1 MRART
6 RYTLYMENYTDRL
19 EILYGAEAVRKL
31 KASKVA
37 VVGVGGVGG
46 YAAEAVARAF
56 VGEILLIDADVV
68 QPSNVNRQII
78 AFPSVV
84 GQSKAELM
92 KKRVEEINPECKVTA
107 KSLFVTE
114 ENLASLEELWQADVI
129 VDAIDSV
136 PSKIALILEAKKRGV
151 FSVSAMGA
159 ANREDITAFR
169 AADISETHTCPLAK
183 KIRKALAEKG
193 VTDGVRVVF
202 STEKAKTF
210 GGALGSNSFTPAAAG
225 LLAASEAIKKIIR

>member
-1 MRART
+1 
-6 RYTLYMENYTDRL
+6 MENYTDRL

-78 AFPSVV
+78 AFPSAV

-92 KKRVEEINPECKVTA
+92 KKRVEEINPECRVTA
-107 KSLFVTE
+107 RNLFVTE
-114 ENLASLEELWQADVI
+114 ENLPSLEELWQADAI
-129 VDAIDSV
+129 IDAIDSV

-183 KIRKALAEKG
+183 KIRKALADAG
-193 VTDGVRVVF
+193 VTDGVRVIF
-202 STEKAKTF
+202 STEKAKSF
-210 GGALGSNSFTPAAAG
+210 GGALGSNSFAPAAAG
-225 LLAASEAIKKIIR
+225 LLAASEVIKKIVR

>member
-1 MRART
+1 
-6 RYTLYMENYTDRL
+6 MENYTDRL